1 MVKNNYLE
9 DIENALKDKGDP
21 EEVFNIILTFL
32 NFKSV
37 EIGIYRLL
45 LKTSMTIKE
54 MQERLGISE
63 RSIRMHIKRL
73 EAEGFITKSVERGIR
88 LKYVYRSVQIQEAW
102 ERVDQKIKN
111 ILNEVTEAIDS

>member
-1 MVKNNYLE
+1 MVKNSYLE

-21 EEVFNIILTFL
+21 EEVFNIILTSL

-88 LKYVYRSVQIQEAW
+88 LKYVYRSVQVQEAW

-111 ILNEVTEAIDS
+111 ILNEVTEAIGS